1 MADALHGADPPDLD
15 LFEYVL
21 LSAPNVEGLAPVAG
35 AILALVRAGSIHIVD
50 AVLLTR
56 PDARATVRTASPDA
70 HHELAELSRAVDGGP
85 RLSTHDIE
93 LVALTLAPHEAAL
106 LLLVEDRWAGAL
118 AAAAR
123 EGGARVGPANGS
135 RASGCWSPLMRTV
148 GSTCSAVARAALP
161 SSTRSS
167 RCASSPGSSSGA
179 YCRSTTTKLSGAGC
193 SRADPVGWAGAAR
206 PATAPC
212 PPPRPVSCSRASGR

>member
-21 LSAPNVEGLAPVAG
+21 LSAPDVEGLAPVAG

-123 EGGARVGPANGS
+123 EGGARVAAGERIPRERLLESLDAHGRVDLLRRGP
-135 RASGCWSPLMRTV
+135 
-148 GSTCSAVARAALP
+148 GSTPLVDQVEQVRELARLVERGVLP
-161 SSTRSS
+161 IDHYEAQR
-167 RCASSPGSSSGA
+167 RRVLQG
-179 YCRSTTTKLSGAGC
+179 
-193 SRADPVGWAGAAR
+193 
-206 PATAPC
+206 
-212 PPPRPVSCSRASGR
+212 